1 MEKFG
6 TVTLED
12 GKRVFAQFKESST
25 SYIMNK
31 EQNLISQYEDM
42 CIRWGASKDPRK
54 ANILFDKIRKTEFE
68 LKQTEQ
74 GIQQLLLALKYTEGF
89 VR

>member
-1 MEKFG
+1 
-6 TVTLED
+6 
-12 GKRVFAQFKESST
+12 
-25 SYIMNK
+25 MNK

-42 CIRWGASKDPRK
+42 CIHWGASKDPRK

-74 GIQQLLLALKYTEGF
+74 GI
-89 VR
+89 